1 MEKIVE
7 KHRRSLPHL
16 QLEGQIISL
25 TWRLAFT
32 LPQTLLDMQDDL
44 KETLA
49 KIGKQK
55 HLDAAA
61 TYSEYVKMLQD
72 YDAYLGK
79 FELAGISL
87 TEDAI
92 ASMLA
97 SAFRFYDSS
106 LYELHSYCLMP
117 NHVHLLIR
125 PLLNGQGGFHQTS
138 AIVQRLKS
146 FTAKRIDAH
155 LGRRGKV
162 WQADYFDRFIRN
174 PADYLNVVKYILD
187 NPLKAG
193 LVKRHEE
200 WKHAYY
206 KPGLI

>member
-32 LPQTLLDMQDDL
+32 LPQTLLDMQEDL
-44 KETLA
+44 RQTLA
-49 KIGKQK
+49 VCRNGTIAFDISRYTEYGKK
-55 HLDAAA
+55 
-61 TYSEYVKMLQD
+61 LQD

-125 PLLNGQGGFHQTS
+125 PLQDGQGVFHQTS

-146 FTAKRIDAH
+146 YTAKRIDTH

-193 LVKRHEE
+193 LVKHHEE
-200 WKHAYY
+200 WKHSYY
-206 KPGLI
+206 QPGLI